1 MARFE
6 VNDTITQFRYESPI
20 RKGIVVKGPYNVD
33 KVDHYHVKWEW
44 QDDEYGTPKEFRQE
58 IDLICDLSSTKYHY
72 N

>member
-6 VNDTITQFRYESPI
+6 VNDTITQFRYDAPI

-33 KVDHYHVKWEW
+33 RVDHYHVKWQW

>member
-6 VNDTITQFRYESPI
+6 VNDTITQFRYDEPI
-20 RKGIVVKGPYNVD
+20 RKGVVVKGPYNLD

-44 QDDEYGTPKEFRQE
+44 EHNEYGNSKEFRQE